1 MPDWK
6 TALASTP
13 DISFIDGR
21 TIEDVRSEMVADYE
35 AFMTQAGGKPYT
47 LGRAAPHRMELYA
60 AAAQIYQAMQYID
73 RGGKVNLLK
82 YSYGGFLDNL
92 ALLKGP
98 VRSPAAAAS
107 TTVRFTLSAPRA
119 FVVSIPAGTRVSMDG
134 SVYFATDV
142 YTEIPAGSLTADVT
156 ATCTT
161 PGAAGNGYQPGELA
175 TLVDPVPYVAQVQNV
190 TPTAGGTDAESDDDY
205 KERIYLA
212 PGAYSTAGPEDAYRY
227 HAMSY
232 SAAVG
237 DVETQSNQAAG
248 TVDLVFVLTDGS
260 DPGPEMI
267 QGMLDHLSARLRRPM
282 TDLVHVSAPQKVAYT
297 IDVTY
302 WINRSQAAQAVA
314 IQQAVT
320 QAVEEYKT
328 WQRTIGR
335 DINPSKLHELM
346 MAAGAKRLEITA
358 PVYTAVSKIKI
369 AALTGDAVVR
379 YGGLEDD

>member
-6 TALASTP
+6 NALALTP
-13 DISFIDGR
+13 DLSFIDGR
-21 TIEDVRSEMVADYE
+21 SIEDVKSEMVADYE
-35 AFMTQAGGKPYT
+35 AYMTAAEGKPYT

-60 AAAQIYQAMQYID
+60 ASAQIYQAMQYID

-98 VRSPAAAAS
+98 TRNPAAAAS
-107 TTVRFTLSAPRA
+107 TTLRFTLAAGRPFA
-119 FVVSIPAGTRVSMDG
+119 VSIPMGTRVSMDG
-134 SVYFATDV
+134 QVYFATDA
-142 YTEIPAGSLTADVT
+142 YTEIPAGSLTAEVT

-161 PGAAGNGYQPGELA
+161 AGAAGNGYQPGELA
-175 TLVDPVPYVAQVQNV
+175 ILVDPVPYVASVRNV
-190 TPTAGGTDAESDDDY
+190 TPTAGGADVETDDDF
-205 KERIYLA
+205 KERIFLA
-212 PGAYSTAGPEDAYRY
+212 PGSYSTAGPEDAYRY

-232 SAAVG
+232 NAAVG
-237 DVETQSNQAAG
+237 SVEIDSQQPG
-248 TVDLVFVLTDGS
+248 TVNVIFVQANGS
-260 DPGPEMI
+260 APSPELI
-267 QGMLDHLSARLRRPM
+267 AGMEEYLSARTLRPM
-282 TDLVHVSAPQKVAYT
+282 TDVVRASGPEEIRYT

-314 IQQAVT
+314 IQQAVD
-320 QAVEEYKT
+320 QAVEQYKT

-346 MAAGAKRLEITA
+346 MAAGAKRVEITA

-369 AALTGDAVVR
+369 AVLEGEAAVR

>member
-175 TLVDPVPYVAQVQNV
+175 TLVDPVPYVAEVQNV

-297 IDVTY
+297 IEVTY

-320 QAVEEYKT
+320 QAVEDYKT